1 MATGGGAGVA
11 TGGGVGAADGA
22 ADPAAG
28 RDGSAVE
35 AVALSSSG
43 TTTQGF
49 P

>member
-1 MATGGGAGVA
+1 MATGGE
-11 TGGGVGAADGA
+11 VGAAGEA
-22 ADPAAG
+22 ADAAAG